1 MAQAPAPL
9 PSWMLNL
16 SQQEQQYG
24 PLSPGYRPAG
34 LGYAEMDQY
43 SGGGIPPSG
52 SMGEQILNGHQGL
65 TSIDPQ
71 GYAVMGSDPSGFDR
85 TGRAVKGFFTGY
97 DTGNAIGNAGLQAGS
112 AFVPGGMLANG
123 AAGAIQGATSDA
135 KVFNKMLPEGGN
147 QSPGFGSPDVMPRG
161 IYGGGLLEQPA
172 QNPLQSGGGGGGYTQ
187 AAPGAAGFAA
197 NPIESRPKV
206 PGQLPDLQ
214 TLLAQAQRY
223 GDPDGMRTGY
233 AGSASGAGG
242 YQYGGF
248 DFAQD
253 PANRDIG
260 KSAKYAFSQFAEEAA
275 RAGAPMPRT
284 KPEAEAWFNQHIA
297 PKLQQAGYPVE
308 WVQGDKAR
316 IRVREGVDE
325 IDFLGDAGGANP
337 TLTWQSEVLAP
348 GGGMSTG
355 PAAGGGAPT
364 SGMDLTSSALFEQL
378 MQQVRDIAAGKT
390 SGALVTDTNALL
402 NLLTKGS

>member
-1 MAQAPAPL
+1 
-9 PSWMLNL
+9 MLNL
-16 SQQEQQYG
+16 SQQDQQYG
-24 PLSPGYRPAG
+24 PMSPGYRPAG
-34 LGYAEMDQY
+34 AGYAEMDQY
-43 SGGGIPPSG
+43 NSGGMPSSG
-52 SMGEQILNGHQGL
+52 SMGDYILNGHQGL
-65 TSIDPQ
+65 TSLDPQ

-97 DTGNAIGNAGLQAGS
+97 DTGNPVANAGLQAGS

-123 AAGAIQGATSDA
+123 AAGAIQGATSDD
-135 KVFNKMLPEGGN
+135 KVFNRMLPEGGN

-161 IYGGGLLEQPA
+161 I
-172 QNPLQSGGGGGGYTQ
+172 N
-187 AAPGAAGFAA
+187 AG
-197 NPIESRPKV
+197 
-206 PGQLPDLQ
+206 GQLPDLQ

-223 GDPDGMRTGY
+223 GEADGQRTGY

-284 KPEAEAWFNQHIA
+284 KPEAEAWFTQHIA

-308 WVQGDKAR
+308 WVHGDKAR

-337 TLTWQSEVLAP
+337 ILTWQSEVLAP

-390 SGALVTDTNALL
+390 SGALVTDTNALI
-402 NLLTKGS
+402 NMLTKGS